1 MSKTGLN
8 ELLVE
13 NDVSL
18 SIGDLW
24 NDREKIIKQ
33 IDAYLCTKTTPNIE
47 EGLKNFPIIL
57 EMFEKFNCIRS
68 SEAICERMFS
78 YAGN

>member
-1 MSKTGLN
+1 MSKTALN

-18 SIGDLW
+18 SIGGLW
-24 NDREKIIKQ
+24 DDREKIIKQ
-33 IDAYLCTKTTPNIE
+33 IDGYLSTKTTANIE
-47 EGLKNFPIIL
+47 EGLKNFPIIR